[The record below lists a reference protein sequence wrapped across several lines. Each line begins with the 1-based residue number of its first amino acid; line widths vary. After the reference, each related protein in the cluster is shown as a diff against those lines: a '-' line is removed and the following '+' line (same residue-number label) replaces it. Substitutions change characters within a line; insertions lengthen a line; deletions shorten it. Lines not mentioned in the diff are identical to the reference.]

1 MQQETATI
9 ANHIPQIQLA
19 AIHVFP
25 AYFLNTKECD
35 KSTLFRANVNIS
47 PVFYPIFFSGTLFI
61 YTLSISDKC
70 WMSASSHSLL
80 IKKQ

>member
-47 PVFYPIFFSGTLFI
+47 PVFYPIFFRVHC
-61 YTLSISDKC
+61 LSIH
-70 WMSASSHSLL
+70 WVYL
-80 IKKQ
+80 INVECRPRHIRS